1 MTRAICSSVGAC
13 IDIWDTQ
20 ELHAERFDYA
30 LRQAQGVNAQARGA
44 RNGAKEAQGAQEGR
58 KALVGERSVETQSR
72 KSLRIA
78 VEREM
83 IILKRSVS
91 QGIVIIFGS

>member
-1 MTRAICSSVGAC
+1 MPSASTTRCVKPKASMPKPGA
-13 IDIWDTQ
+13 
-20 ELHAERFDYA
+20 HATGLKKR
-30 LRQAQGVNAQARGA
+30 
-44 RNGAKEAQGAQEGR
+44 QGAQEGR